1 MVGLG
6 HHVHLLLD
14 LPVGP
19 GLAVG
24 KVASWST
31 VLLVYQIWSLLRSPG
46 CPLAALL
53 VLDPG
58 HFLGQKSA
66 DDDDNP
72 SSSATLHLCHIGAQ
86 EAGRSQN

>member
-6 HHVHLLLD
+6 HHVYLLLD

-31 VLLVYQIWSLLRSPG
+31 VLLVVPWLILELLSSSVQV
-46 CPLAALL
+46 PLAALL

-58 HFLGQKSA
+58 QLLGAEDSRQ
-66 DDDDNP
+66 
-72 SSSATLHLCHIGAQ
+72 C
-86 EAGRSQN
+86 

>member
-1 MVGLG
+1 MSEFLVGLG

-31 VLLVYQIWSLLRSPG
+31 VLLVVPWLILEPLSDSSVQV
-46 CPLAALL
+46 PLAALL

-58 HFLGQKSA
+58 QLLGAEDSRQ
-66 DDDDNP
+66 
-72 SSSATLHLCHIGAQ
+72 C
-86 EAGRSQN
+86 